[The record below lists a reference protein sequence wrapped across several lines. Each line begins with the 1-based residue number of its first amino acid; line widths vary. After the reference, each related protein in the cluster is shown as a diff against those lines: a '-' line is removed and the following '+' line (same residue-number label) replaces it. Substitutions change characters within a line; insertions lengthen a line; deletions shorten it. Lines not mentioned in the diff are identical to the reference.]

1 MQTWQPGDIAA
12 VIKATKI
19 PQRRKTSSM
28 LNGILNIVHMKPH
41 LICTITVLHASLA
54 AEQARISVI

>member
-19 PQRRKTSSM
+19 PQRKPPSM

-41 LICTITVLHASLA
+41 LICTIIVLHASLA
-54 AEQARISVI
+54 AEQARISVM